1 MAPSLLVDHC
11 SLQALPASLQAR
23 IATDQCASIIR
34 RNSHILGG
42 CDDQFLARFM
52 MRLHEAYLMPGETL
66 LKHGEIARELK
77 FIVKG
82 TLVITDS
89 SDALVDLVHG
99 EGTAPSVIGAV
110 SFLMGAS

>member
-1 MAPSLLVDHC
+1 
-11 SLQALPASLQAR
+11 
-23 IATDQCASIIR
+23 
-34 RNSHILGG
+34 
-42 CDDQFLARFM
+42 M

-82 TLVITDS
+82 TLVVTDS
-89 SDALVDLVHG
+89 QDALVDLVHG

-110 SFLMGAS
+110 SFLMGASLAEKPE